1 MATPNITENLSRSIT
16 LLRVFVLASAVLL
29 AAAAVS
35 LGTLVTHAVR
45 KQAIDDAQVSLTE
58 YTNGVLHKDIVHGG
72 HIVVSNDAKKIF
84 RTSLESRPD
93 ILSVKVWQPDGT
105 LAWTNVAQQRIG
117 KRFPLSHH
125 LGEVLRTRTADAEI
139 EELDS
144 KENVADSRN
153 GVDKALEVYAPVTD
167 GGYVIG
173 AFEVYADS
181 SPIEASITA
190 KKREIWIATFVIFAL
205 LWALLVL
212 LVRGA
217 SKILRGQTEQLRK
230 RSKDLMAAYAKLE
243 ESSLEAIES
252 LNATVEAKDPY
263 TAGHSLRVQR
273 IAVAIGEE
281 LKLPKARLDA
291 LRLGALFHDIGK
303 LGVPDAVLTKPAR
316 LTEEEFEV
324 IKGHSDEGARIVGK
338 FGPLRA
344 TVPII
349 RHHHE
354 RWDGR
359 GYPDRLNEEDI
370 PLEAAVVGLAD
381 AWDAMTTDRPYH
393 RGLTLEEAC
402 AEVREGRGTQF
413 APEVVDAFFAAQRRR
428 PGEFWPDQH
437 ETAEEGASVHFIA
450 EAS

>member
-1 MATPNITENLSRSIT
+1 M
-16 LLRVFVLASAVLL
+16 
-29 AAAAVS
+29 
-35 LGTLVTHAVR
+35 
-45 KQAIDDAQVSLTE
+45 
-58 YTNGVLHKDIVHGG
+58 
-72 HIVVSNDAKKIF
+72 
-84 RTSLESRPD
+84 
-93 ILSVKVWQPDGT
+93 
-105 LAWTNVAQQRIG
+105 LAWTNIAPERIG

-125 LGEVLRTRTADAEI
+125 LGAVIASGKAEANI
-139 EELDS
+139 EELNAA
-144 KENVADSRN
+144 ENAAESRR
-153 GVDKALEVYAPVTD
+153 GIDRALEVYAPVID

-173 AFEVYADS
+173 AFEIYADS
-181 SPIEASITA
+181 SRVEASIA
-190 KKREIWIATFVIFAL
+190 QKKHVIWIATAAVFGI

-217 SKILRGQTEQLRK
+217 SGMLRRQTEQLRK

-243 ESSLEAIES
+243 ESSLQAIES

-273 IAVAIGEE
+273 IAVALGEE
-281 LKLPKARLDA
+281 LDLPKERLDP

-303 LGVPDAVLTKPAR
+303 LAVPDAVLTKPAR
-316 LTEEEFEV
+316 LTDDEFEV
-324 IKGHSDEGARIVGK
+324 IKRHSEDGARIVGK

-359 GYPDRLNEEDI
+359 GYPEHLRAQEI

-393 RGLTLEEAC
+393 RALTLEEAF
-402 AEVREGRGTQF
+402 AEVRKGRGTQF
-413 APEVVDAFFAAQRRR
+413 APAVVDAFFAAYRRQ
-428 PGEFWPDQH
+428 PGEFRV
-437 ETAEEGASVHFIA
+437 EERTAPLVAEATIA